1 MVCYCYYDND
11 WVSQC
16 SVWFVCRA
24 RDGEEPLKTSFD
36 FSSRVRDNF
45 DQGISNS
52 FDELLFNL
60 SFKISITE
68 KVLQKN
74 GRTSSNNFKN
84 FGSTYL

>member
-16 SVWFVCRA
+16 SLWFVCRA
-24 RDGEEPLKTSFD
+24 RDGEEPLKTSLTFLHEY
-36 FSSRVRDNF
+36 NF
-45 DQGISNS
+45 DQGISNW
-52 FDELLFNL
+52 FVELLFNL

-68 KVLQKN
+68 QLLQKN